1 MTTTANQTYDNVG
14 NADAILSPATCQVL
28 TLRQDATDATQ
39 REYII
44 RAPSAASPP
53 FHRYPGESTEFRKYP
68 AGNLIQKDEVVG
80 YIETIGGTGD
90 FELIA
95 E

>member
-1 MTTTANQTYDNVG
+1 MATTSNQTYDNVG
-14 NADAILSPATCQVL
+14 QPDAIIAPAPCQVL
-28 TLRQDATDATQ
+28 ILRQDPTDATQ

-44 RAPSAASPP
+44 RAPDSTSAS
-53 FHRYPGESTEFRKYP
+53 FHKYPGESTEFRKYP
-68 AGNLIQKDEVVG
+68 AGNLIQKNEVVG
-80 YIETIGGTGD
+80 FIETVGGSAD

>member
-1 MTTTANQTYDNVG
+1 MATTDNQTYDNVG
-14 NADAILSPATCQVL
+14 NPDAILSPAACQVL
-28 TLRQDATDATQ
+28 TLRQDPTDATQ

-44 RAPSAASPP
+44 RAPDSSSAP
-53 FHRYPGESTEFRKYP
+53 FHKYPSESTEFRKYP
-68 AGNLIQKDEVVG
+68 AGNLIQKGEVVG
-80 YIETIGGTGD
+80 YIETVGGSGD

>member
-1 MTTTANQTYDNVG
+1 MATTANQTYDNVG
-14 NADAILSPATCQVL
+14 NPDAIISPATCQVL
-28 TLRQDATDATQ
+28 TLRQDPTDATQ

-44 RAPSAASPP
+44 RAPDMGSPS
-53 FHRYPGESTEFRKYP
+53 FHKYPGESTEFRKYP

-80 YIETIGGTGD
+80 YIETIAGTGD
-90 FELIA
+90 FELLA

>member
-1 MTTTANQTYDNVG
+1 MATTDNQTYDNVG
-14 NADAILSPATCQVL
+14 NPDAIIAPAPCHVL
-28 TLRQDATDATQ
+28 TLRQDPTDATQ

-44 RAPSAASPP
+44 HAPGMGDPP
-53 FHRYPGESTEFRKYP
+53 FHKYPGESTEFRKYP
-68 AGNLIQKDEVVG
+68 SGNLIQKNEVVG
-80 YIETIGGTGD
+80 YIETVGGSGD